1 MKSYQSGMAE
11 IAAGVIH
18 NVRNALSPVVV
29 TVSHLCEVAVMPPA
43 THLDA
48 AFRDLKSKATKPERR
63 AMLAEYVEAAMK
75 AMLERGQRFAEDLR
89 IVVEQNRHIEQI
101 LQDHSALSMDKRRFE
116 PVRLGGV
123 IMEAAR
129 LLPANGSAIVEVR
142 VTPNVES
149 MPAVNGHPIVI
160 AQILGNLMVNAAE
173 AIRETGRVS
182 GRIDIDAEAIDGER
196 PRMRASLR
204 QGQRQRHRSR
214 GAEEP
219 VRARLLDQEGED
231 WWHRPAL
238 VGEQHSHHGRP
249 DVRGKQ
255 GRRTRS
261 NVPHPPAGIG
271 DPGGREPDQARG
283 KRGRMTN
290 MPSIGGAAG
299 FRVLVADDEQA
310 VLDAYR
316 TVIEDINPPFAR
328 RSTIEDLES
337 KLFGETRSAMPAPTF
352 TPVLCRQGEDVVQTL
367 KAAREAGEEFPV
379 AFLDVRMPPGIDGIE
394 AAARIRAIDP
404 EINIVIVTGYT
415 DAPLKEIAA
424 RVPPLDKLFYVSKP
438 FQKMELQQFVFALT
452 AKWRADRTAKLA
464 MEQLNQHCKMLETA
478 NAAIQK
484 ERERADAANLAKSE
498 FLAKMSHE
506 LRTPLNAVIGFAEVM
521 RAGAYGPVGN
531 ERYQRYL
538 DDIAFSGN
546 HLLSMINDLLDISTI
561 DIGMLKVDTENVDLD
576 EVVQGVAS
584 LMRIHAENARVELR
598 LDHQANCTLLQA
610 DERRLRQI
618 LVNLIGNAIKFT
630 EVAGIVAMT
639 TRMDREQGLHDFSER
654 YRNRNFAGG
663 SWWHLRSL
671 PSGRSRSFAAF

>member
-1 MKSYQSGMAE
+1 
-11 IAAGVIH
+11 
-18 NVRNALSPVVV
+18 
-29 TVSHLCEVAVMPPA
+29 
-43 THLDA
+43 
-48 AFRDLKSKATKPERR
+48 
-63 AMLAEYVEAAMK
+63 
-75 AMLERGQRFAEDLR
+75 
-89 IVVEQNRHIEQI
+89 
-101 LQDHSALSMDKRRFE
+101 
-116 PVRLGGV
+116 
-123 IMEAAR
+123 
-129 LLPANGSAIVEVR
+129 
-142 VTPNVES
+142 
-149 MPAVNGHPIVI
+149 
-160 AQILGNLMVNAAE
+160 
-173 AIRETGRVS
+173 
-182 GRIDIDAEAIDGER
+182 
-196 PRMRASLR
+196 
-204 QGQRQRHRSR
+204 
-214 GAEEP
+214 
-219 VRARLLDQEGED
+219 
-231 WWHRPAL
+231 
-238 VGEQHSHHGRP
+238 
-249 DVRGKQ
+249 
-255 GRRTRS
+255 
-261 NVPHPPAGIG
+261 
-271 DPGGREPDQARG
+271 
-283 KRGRMTN
+283 MTN
-290 MPSIGGAAG
+290 MPSIGGADG

-328 RSTIEDLES
+328 RSTIEDLEA
-337 KLFGETRSAMPAPTF
+337 KLFGETRSAVPAPTF

-464 MEQLNQHCKMLETA
+464 MEQLNQHCKELETA

-506 LRTPLNAVIGFAEVM
+506 LRTPLNAVIGFADVM

-546 HLLSMINDLLDISTI
+546 HLLAMINDILDISTI
-561 DIGMLKVDTENVDLD
+561 DIGMLKVDTQNVDLD

-618 LVNLIGNAIKFT
+618 LVNLLGNAIKFT

-639 TRMDREQGLHDFSER
+639 TRMDRERGLTISVSDTGIGISQEDLGGIFAPFHQVDHGHSRRFEGAGLGLTIAKSLSELMGGQLEVESELGKGTIVTLS
-654 YRNRNFAGG
+654 FPAAHCSSKGTPAAGIRLV
-663 SWWHLRSL
+663 STR
-671 PSGRSRSFAAF
+671 